1 MNKLFNYVGLSYFEK
16 EEITLMLLVVLQR
29 GLVEFICSVFV
40 CSWTGIIK
48 YHGPRPSPRPKQ
60 VDDQLPS
67 FLLKVFENPSIV
79 GPVLI

>member
-1 MNKLFNYVGLSYFEK
+1 MIEMLHVSVFFMRERNV
-16 EEITLMLLVVLQR
+16 LMLLVILQR

-60 VDDQLPS
+60 VD
-67 FLLKVFENPSIV
+67 
-79 GPVLI
+79 